1 VNKYPGLLTYSG
13 GWLDRAGGR
22 RADAKWLDELVNSPD
37 TTLLPFWRDQC
48 LVTGDPPVP
57 VRLHAARVADAVFLG
72 LDADGHGVFATDLSS
87 MEAEQAAEL
96 AGADRVMDVRL
107 IVGTLSPADA
117 AAAGYGRGLLHW
129 HRNQRFCGACG
140 AVTESIWGGH
150 QRVCGNKACGRLHF
164 PKIEPAVI
172 MTVQTE
178 REPERILLARHRGSS
193 AGRYSALAG
202 FVEVGESLEDAVRR
216 EVAEET
222 GVQVGEVSYVA
233 SQAWP
238 FPSGLMIGFRAT
250 AITED
255 ITVDGEE
262 LVEARWFTRP
272 ELARYAADSPLGRSD
287 SIDRLLLGSWLT
299 GGDDLE
305 PEAARCTNTEKSQ
318 TSSF

>member
-1 VNKYPGLLTYSG
+1 VDSDRGLLTYTG

-22 RADAKWLDELVNSPD
+22 RADAIWLEELVNSPGA
-37 TTLLPFWRDQC
+37 TVLPFWRDQC
-48 LVTGDPPVP
+48 LVSGDPPVP
-57 VRLHAARVADAVFLG
+57 VTLPAARGDGAVFLG
-72 LDADGHGVFATDLSS
+72 LDADGHGVFATDLSG

-96 AGADRVMDVRL
+96 AGADRAVDVRM
-107 IVGTLSPADA
+107 IVGTLSPAA
-117 AAAGYGRGLLHW
+117 AATAGYGRGLLHW

-140 AVTESIWGGH
+140 AATESAWGGH
-150 QRVCGNKACGRLHF
+150 HRVCGNEACGRLHF

-172 MTVQTE
+172 MTVQTQ

-238 FPSGLMIGFRAT
+238 FPAGLMIGFRAT

-262 LVEARWFTRP
+262 VLEARWFTRR
-272 ELARYAADSPLGRSD
+272 ELAEYAADNPLGRPD
-287 SIDRLLLGSWLT
+287 SIDRHLLCTWLGD
-299 GGDDLE
+299 GDNLE
-305 PEAARCTNTEKSQ
+305 PDATGNTRK
-318 TSSF
+318 

>member
-1 VNKYPGLLTYSG
+1 VDSYGRLLTYTG

-22 RADAKWLDELVNSPD
+22 RADAKWLDALLNSPGA
-37 TTLLPFWRDQC
+37 TLIPFWRDQC
-48 LVTGDPPVP
+48 LVSGDPPVP
-57 VRLHAARVADAVFLG
+57 VTLNTAHADGVVFLG
-72 LDADGHGVFATDLSS
+72 LDADGHGVFATDLSA

-96 AGADRVMDVRL
+96 AGADRAVDVRM
-107 IVGTLSPADA
+107 IVGTLSPAEA
-117 AAAGYGRGLLHW
+117 ATTGYGRGLLHW
-129 HRNQRFCGACG
+129 HRSQRFCGTCG
-140 AVTESIWGGH
+140 AATESASGGH
-150 QRVCGNKACGRLHF
+150 QRVCGNEACGRVHF

-178 REPERILLARHRGSS
+178 REPKRILLGHHRGSS

-202 FVEVGESLEDAVRR
+202 FVEIGESLEDAVRR

-222 GVQVGEVSYVA
+222 GVRVGEVSYVA

-238 FPSGLMIGFRAT
+238 FPSGLMIGCRAT

-262 LVEARWFTRP
+262 LLEARWFTRL
-272 ELARYAADSPLGRSD
+272 ELRQYAADNPLGRPD
-287 SIDRLLLGSWLT
+287 SIDRHLLRAWLG

-305 PEAARCTNTEKSQ
+305 PDAGSTNT
-318 TSSF
+318 

>member
-1 VNKYPGLLTYSG
+1 MDSDRGLLTYTG

-22 RADAKWLDELVNSPD
+22 RADAIWLEELVNSPGA
-37 TTLLPFWRDQC
+37 TVLPFWRDQC
-48 LVTGDPPVP
+48 LVSGDPPVP
-57 VRLHAARVADAVFLG
+57 VTLPAVQGDGVVFLG
-72 LDADGHGVFATDLSS
+72 LDADGHGVFATDLSG

-96 AGADRVMDVRL
+96 AGADRAVDVRM

-117 AAAGYGRGLLHW
+117 ATAGYGRGLLHW

-140 AVTESIWGGH
+140 AATESAWGGH
-150 QRVCGNKACGRLHF
+150 HRVCGNEACGRLHF

-172 MTVQTE
+172 MTVRTG

-222 GVQVGEVSYVA
+222 GVQVSEVSYAA

-238 FPSGLMIGFRAT
+238 FPAGLMIGFRAT

-262 LVEARWFTRP
+262 LLEARWFTRH
-272 ELARYAADSPLGRSD
+272 ELARYAADNPLGRPD
-287 SIDRLLLGSWLT
+287 SIDRHLLRAWLGD
-299 GGDDLE
+299 GGNLQPD
-305 PEAARCTNTEKSQ
+305 AAGSTT
-318 TSSF
+318 T

>member
-1 VNKYPGLLTYSG
+1 VEGYGGLLTYTG

-22 RADAKWLDELVNSPD
+22 RADPKWLDELLNSPD
-37 TTLLPFWRDQC
+37 ATLMPFWRDQC
-48 LVTGDPPVP
+48 LVSGDPPVP
-57 VRLHAARVADAVFLG
+57 VTLPAARADGVVFLG
-72 LDADGHGVFATDLSS
+72 LDADGHGV
-87 MEAEQAAEL
+87 L
-96 AGADRVMDVRL
+96 AGADRAVDVRV
-107 IVGTLSPADA
+107 IVGTLSPAEA
-117 AAAGYGRGLLHW
+117 ATAGYGRGLLHW

-140 AVTESIWGGH
+140 AATESAWGGH

-178 REPERILLARHRGSS
+178 REPTRILLARHRGSS

-222 GVQVGEVSYVA
+222 GVRVGEVSYVA

-238 FPSGLMIGFRAT
+238 FPSGLMVGFRAT

-262 LVEARWFTRP
+262 LLEARWFTRP
-272 ELARYAADSPLGRSD
+272 ELARYAADKPLGRPD
-287 SIDRLLLGSWLT
+287 SIDRHLLRTWLA
-299 GGDDLE
+299 GGGELE
-305 PEAARCTNTEKSQ
+305 PDATVSTKTQ
-318 TSSF
+318 M

>member
-1 VNKYPGLLTYSG
+1 MDNYGGLLTYTG
-13 GWLDRAGGR
+13 GGLDRAGGR
-22 RADAKWLDELVNSPD
+22 RADAEWLDELLNSPD
-37 TTLLPFWRDQC
+37 ATLIPFWRDQC
-48 LVTGDPPVP
+48 LVSGDPPVL
-57 VRLHAARVADAVFLG
+57 VTLHAVQADVVVFLG
-72 LDADGHGVFATDLSS
+72 LDADGHGVFATDLSA

-96 AGADRVMDVRL
+96 AGADRAVDVRM
-107 IVGTLSPADA
+107 IVGTLSPAEA
-117 AAAGYGRGLLHW
+117 ATAGYGRGLLLW

-140 AVTESIWGGH
+140 AATESAWGGH
-150 QRVCGNKACGRLHF
+150 HRVCGNEACGRLHF

-178 REPERILLARHRGSS
+178 RQPKRILLGRHRGSS

-222 GVQVGEVSYVA
+222 GVRVGEVSYVA

-250 AITED
+250 ARTED

-262 LVEARWFTRP
+262 LLEARWFTRS
-272 ELARYAADSPLGRSD
+272 ELGQYAAANPLGRPD
-287 SIDRLLLGSWLT
+287 SIDRLLLRAWLGG
-299 GGDDLE
+299 GGDDLVQ
-305 PEAARCTNTEKSQ
+305 EAGSANT
-318 TSSF
+318 